1 MAVAVLETRTT
12 GTVIHRPAT
21 RPTLSVVLVSPA
33 GELSSCQKVIR
44 RLTSSGAVVFAHEVQ
59 AEDDS
64 FGADSAAIS
73 DIVWTIGSTVDRATG
88 EFPELPVILVGHGSM
103 ASAAL
108 SFTDLFPDDC
118 LGLVLTKRPSA

>member
-1 MAVAVLETRTT
+1 MAVTVLETRTT
-12 GTVIHRPAT
+12 GTVIHRPET
-21 RPTLSVVLVSPA
+21 HPTLSVVLVSPA

-64 FGADSAAIS
+64 FRADGAAIS
-73 DIVWTIGSTVDRATG
+73 DIVWTIGSTVDHATR
-88 EFPELPVILVGHGSM
+88 EFPELPVTLVGHGPI

-108 SFTDLFPDDC
+108 AFTDLFPDDC
-118 LGLVLTKRPSA
+118 VGLVLTEGPSA